1 MVEAQQA
8 SEADLLG
15 RAMNT
20 RSITNRLAAI
30 ATALAAIAAGAG
42 LLIPGLYRDA
52 SYWVQ
57 QARGTDLATLLV
69 AVPVLGFGLWAARR
83 GSAAGQLAVVAGLL
97 YLVYNYGIFA
107 FSVAMNPLTAVHI
120 AILGL
125 AIWSL
130 ILATRSVAV
139 AEAGTT
145 VAEGLTRRA
154 SGVFLVAVAA
164 LVGLLWIGQIAAATT
179 TGSLSPDLVRAGLS
193 TNPVYALDLAFFL
206 PLCAVAGV
214 GLLRR
219 NGAAAFAL
227 PMLIWVALMGAGI
240 VGGFVFSA
248 AAGDEIP
255 VVVAAVISALSFGSA
270 ALAVVAI
277 ARRAA
282 GHVSIGGRRPAHQG
296 G

>member
-1 MVEAQQA
+1 
-8 SEADLLG
+8 
-15 RAMNT
+15 MNT
-20 RSITNRLAAI
+20 GSISNRLAAI
-30 ATALAAIAAGAG
+30 ATAFAAFAAAAG
-42 LLIPGLYRDA
+42 LLVPGLYRDA
-52 SYWVQ
+52 PFWVQ
-57 QARGTDLATLLV
+57 QARGTDLATLFV
-69 AVPVLGFGLWAARR
+69 AVPVLVGGLWTTRR
-83 GSAAGQLAVVAGLL
+83 GSAAGQLAVFAALL

-120 AILGL
+120 AIVGL
-125 AIWSL
+125 ALWSL
-130 ILATRSVAV
+130 VLVTRSTALTDAGTAV
-139 AEAGTT
+139 AT
-145 VAEGLTRRA
+145 GLNRRA
-154 SGVFLVAVAA
+154 AGVLLVAVSA
-164 LVGLLWIGQIAAATT
+164 LFGLLWIGQIATATT